1 MGENTNNEVNELRE
15 RGEEYGNLKAN
26 RVNERLLTMYVK
38 SYRDKEI

>member
-15 RGEEYGNLKAN
+15 RGEEYGNLNAN
-26 RVNERLLTMYVK
+26 RENERLLTMYVK